1 MMTVEQLL
9 TLSID
14 YSKRMQQV
22 KEKYPFYR
30 WCYRNVPGYKTKR
43 GNLLFRRKVLELA
56 FEKEDFAQQLWI
68 MCSRDLLFYIN
79 TFCFT
84 YDPRLVPDKIPEIPF
99 ITYDFQDVAFDD
111 IVSAIRKKYDQLTE
125 KSRTMGASWMYLMV
139 FLWMFLFLDKPAAF
153 RLLSRNEDL
162 VDKDEDPDC
171 LFWKILFTLTHLP
184 KFLQPEYNYVHLHM
198 KNYDNNST
206 IDGCTTTSDA
216 VRGGRCTALFP
227 DEFAAVPDG
236 AGMLAATTAV
246 TKCRLFNS
254 THHGAGTAFYRLSV
268 GDINKL
274 VLHWSIHP
282 LYKLGLYYSVG
293 KKLIRCD
300 DEFKGEVQ
308 IHDKKY
314 IYPDNYPFIL
324 DGKLR
329 SPYYDDYCARAGHP
343 MEVAQEL
350 DMDPFAADFQFFT
363 GTLIP
368 DIETEDVRPP
378 YHEGMLEFDEDS
390 LDALEFVEGKNGPLK
405 LWIHPDMY
413 GMFPVDLQVGVGVD
427 VSAGTGASNSAR
439 SYVNLR
445 TGEKIAEYVDPW
457 IKPEAFAKVGIAM
470 NRWFNDAFEVPDG
483 AGPGRTYCDELISLG
498 YRNLYFRRDEVG
510 LRKRVSDKPGVFL
523 NPKEK
528 MAIFGK
534 YRRALKEKSFI
545 QRSHEANQECLAY
558 IHIGGNKIE
567 HTTAVKSVDP
577 SGAGDSHGDRCVAD
591 ACANKSL
598 ELLGAKNPSA
608 VSGNEPRNC
617 WAARK
622 NEAEQKKH
630 RETEW

>member
-1 MMTVEQLL
+1 M
-9 TLSID
+9 
-14 YSKRMQQV
+14 
-22 KEKYPFYR
+22 
-30 WCYRNVPGYKTKR
+30 
-43 GNLLFRRKVLELA
+43 
-56 FEKEDFAQQLWI
+56 QLWI

-99 ITYDFQDVAFDD
+99 VTYEFQDVAFDD
-111 IVSAIRKKYDQLTE
+111 ILSAITNKYDQLTE

-139 FLWMFLFLDKPAAF
+139 FLWMFIFVDYAAF

-162 VDKDEDPDC
+162 VDKEEDPDC
-171 LFWKILFTLTHLP
+171 LFWKILFTLEHLP
-184 KFLQPEYNYVHLHM
+184 KFLQPDYNHVHLHM
-198 KNYDNNST
+198 KNYDNNAT

-216 VRGGRCTALFP
+216 ARGGRCTALFP

-236 AGMLAATTAV
+236 AAMLASTRDV
-246 TKCRLFNS
+246 SPCRLFNS
-254 THHGAGTAFYRLSV
+254 THHGAGTAFYRMSV
-268 GDINKL
+268 GNINKL
-274 VLHWSIHP
+274 AIHWSLHP
-282 LYKLGLYYSVG
+282 LYKPGLYYSEG
-293 KKLIRCD
+293 KRIIRVD
-300 DEFKGEVQ
+300 TDFKGKVWIQ
-308 IHDKKY
+308 DKTY
-314 IYPDNYPFIL
+314 NFPDDYPFIL

-329 SPYYDDYCARAGHP
+329 SPWYDNECERADHP
-343 MEVAQEL
+343 MEIAQEL

-363 GTLIP
+363 GQLIP

-378 YHEGMLEFDEDS
+378 FHEGLLEFDEDS
-390 LDALEFVEGKNGPLK
+390 LDPLEFVEGKNGPLK
-405 LWIHPDMY
+405 LWIHPDTY
-413 GMFPVDLQVGVGVD
+413 GRFPVNLQVGCGVD
-427 VSAGTGASNSAR
+427 ISAGTGASNSAR
-439 SYVNLR
+439 TYVNLR
-445 TGEKIAEYVDPW
+445 TGEKIADYVDPW
-457 IKPEAFAKVGIAM
+457 IKPEAFAKVGIAL

-510 LRKRVSDKPGVFL
+510 LKKRVSDKPGVFL

-591 ACANKSL
+591 ACANKCL
-598 ELLGAKNPSA
+598 ELLGTKNLLDVP
-608 VSGNEPRNC
+608 GNEPRHC

-622 NEAEQKKH
+622 REAEQKKH
-630 RETEW
+630 KKTEW